1 MTDSARRDDKS
12 SGIRCP
18 TRRTPASNA
27 GSDAVAASFPVVTPI
42 RYRSVLDRYNP
53 GVHRKPTPQVTARSA
68 AQGRARD
75 SDIDTRILA
84 AAKRQL
90 AVLGY
95 EGMSIA
101 AVAAEA
107 GTTRQA
113 LYRRWPGKAALAE
126 AAVASV
132 EEAPAEAPPE
142 APAIAD
148 PFAALVAELTDFQR
162 KVSRPGR
169 LSLVGTMLQE
179 STDLQVRE
187 RYQARVIHPRRQR
200 LTAILEAAQH
210 LGLVDEDADLAVA
223 VTMCTGS
230 WYGRALAGEPVP
242 ADWPMR
248 TAALVWRAVG
258 GQTA

>member
-1 MTDSARRDDKS
+1 L
-12 SGIRCP
+12 
-18 TRRTPASNA
+18 N
-27 GSDAVAASFPVVTPI
+27 
-42 RYRSVLDRYNP
+42 RYNP
-53 GVHRKPTPQVTARSA
+53 EVHRKASPQVGARSA
-68 AQGRARD
+68 GQGRARD
-75 SDIDTRILA
+75 TDIDARILA

-113 LYRRWPGKAALAE
+113 LYRRWPGKAELAD

-132 EEAPAEAPPE
+132 EEAVPE
-142 APAIAD
+142 PDVQPDAPAMAD

-179 STDLQVRE
+179 NTEPQVRE
-187 RYQARVIHPRRQR
+187 RYQARVIRPRRR
-200 LTAILEAAQH
+200 RITSIFEAGQS
-210 LGLVDEDADLAVA
+210 LGLLDQDADLTVAVA
-223 VTMCTGS
+223 MCTGG
-230 WYGRALAGEPVP
+230 WYGRALAGDPVP
-242 ADWPMR
+242 ADWPAR
-248 TAALVWRAVG
+248 TAALVWRALG
-258 GQTA
+258 GDPAR

>member
-1 MTDSARRDDKS
+1 L
-12 SGIRCP
+12 
-18 TRRTPASNA
+18 N
-27 GSDAVAASFPVVTPI
+27 
-42 RYRSVLDRYNP
+42 RYNP
-53 GVHRKPTPQVTARSA
+53 EVHRKASPQVGARSA
-68 AQGRARD
+68 GQGRARD
-75 SDIDTRILA
+75 ADIDARILA

-113 LYRRWPGKAALAE
+113 LYRRWPGKAELAD

-132 EEAPAEAPPE
+132 EEAVPEPDAQPE
-142 APAIAD
+142 ALVIAD

-179 STDLQVRE
+179 NTEPQVRE
-187 RYQARVIHPRRQR
+187 RYQARVIHPRRRRIKAIFEAGQR
-200 LTAILEAAQH
+200 L
-210 LGLVDEDADLAVA
+210 GLLDQDADLTVAVA
-223 VTMCTGS
+223 MCTGG
-230 WYGRALAGEPVP
+230 WYGRALAGDPVP
-242 ADWPMR
+242 ADWPAR
-248 TAALVWRAVG
+248 TAALVWRALG
-258 GQTA
+258 GDPVR